1 MQTERF
7 KLQNAAKSML
17 NKKFEFQSVASTVHK
32 RKVSTP
38 KFSRYHVVPPI
49 SFNLP
54 TSNAQQKNKKKKEH
68 QQPECIK
75 GVPTFLKFNSC
86 ATSGHQ
92 QPRTKSQYGRLNFQN
107 VQPIPA
113 SGSNSNQHTEKEL
126 IYPLVVGH
134 WKQVFGQH
142 PHFSLS
148 LSLSLHFSILIFLH

>member
-1 MQTERF
+1 MLQRACSIRSSSSKVLQAQCTSERF
-7 KLQNAAKSML
+7 QLQNSLDTMSYHPL
-17 NKKFEFQSVASTVHK
+17 HSTSQQATHSK
-32 RKVSTP
+32 RT
-38 KFSRYHVVPPI
+38 R
-49 SFNLP
+49 
-54 TSNAQQKNKKKKEH
+54 KKEH